1 MSEDLGGTN
10 MKNVLLGSAGLIWL
24 VTAFCLPQ
32 NSAAASGHPPDGK
45 QLFERAT
52 FGGNGRTCRTCHS
65 QASGTVSPQD
75 AQQRFR
81 KDPNDLLFLLG
92 GSDDGH
98 GHGITRMLKDATV
111 LVRVPL
117 APNVRVADDPGARS
131 VVVRRGISTTLNTPA
146 LDPVLTADGREPS
159 LETQAARAILD
170 HNRGTVPSDEELSAI
185 ASFEK
190 TFFSSPELKRFAL
203 DGGPA
208 PQLPQGNTES
218 EKRGRR
224 FFEDVPPDPSQGL
237 KPGLCAHCHSGPL
250 MNQTNKFAAAFIPS
264 PAPIPAGQ
272 RFLNVGVSE
281 FNSANNP
288 VREFIFNA
296 GTPQEK
302 RISSP
307 DPGRALITG
316 IVGDPR
322 LEHVNAFKIPALRG
336 CRHTAPYF
344 HDNSAKTLEEAAAH
358 YAKFFFNAS
367 HGVVVLTPQDQ
378 KDIVA
383 YMNLLD

>member
-1 MSEDLGGTN
+1 VS
-10 MKNVLLGSAGLIWL
+10 VYCFA
-24 VTAFCLPQ
+24 Q
-32 NSAAASGHPPDGK
+32 NSAAAPGHLPDGK

-52 FGGNGRTCRTCHS
+52 FGGNGRTCRTCHN
-65 QASGTVSPQD
+65 QETGTVSPQD

-98 GHGITRMLKDATV
+98 GHGVTRMLKDATV
-111 LVRVPL
+111 LVTVPL
-117 APNVRVADDPGARS
+117 APNVRLADDPGARS

-159 LETQAARAILD
+159 LQAQAARAILD
-170 HNRGTVPSDEELSAI
+170 HAQGSVPSAEELSAI

-190 TFFSSPELKRFAL
+190 SRGFFSSRALRRFAL
-203 DGGPA
+203 DRGAA
-208 PQLPQGNTES
+208 PQLPQGNTDS

-224 FFEDVPPDPSQGL
+224 FFEDVPPDANQGL

-272 RFLNVGVSE
+272 RFLSVGVSE

-288 VREFIFNA
+288 VREFIFNP

-316 IVGDPR
+316 IVDDPR
-322 LEHVNAFKIPALRG
+322 LENVNAFKIPVLRG

-344 HDNSAKTLEEAAAH
+344 HDNSAKTLEEVAAH
-358 YAKFFFNAS
+358 YAKFFSNAS
-367 HGVVVLTPQDQ
+367 HGVIVLTLQDQ

-383 YMNLLD
+383 YMKLLD